1 MLKIH
6 QLFLRSFILIFSSI
20 LFCISIISYFWL
32 KATYIEEVERN
43 LSQNIDAF
51 STSLINLDDLDNQV
65 KRLKD
70 KTQLRI
76 TIIDKTGVVIA
87 ESDKDKTTMD
97 NHLNREEIVHMNE
110 EGVGKV
116 IRKSDSVHKEML
128 NVVKRVNINDELIYI
143 RMGDYLTHVESRFI
157 QLTLQ
162 ICLIFAIFLLFTL
175 LIIYIISNRLQIQTD
190 NILLFLT
197 KLSKKERLDKN
208 NLKSLNSSYTLE
220 FYKISKLL
228 RKVAIKL
235 SKKEKLKSKHTAKLK
250 LANQQKDE
258 IISAISH
265 EFKNP
270 IAIISGYTETILTD
284 KNLPLA
290 MRDNFLKKIHN
301 NANKMSA
308 LIDRLRL
315 SLKLEENKQEGFF
328 KPTSILK
335 LCNEII
341 GDLKQ
346 KYKNREIVVEGADIT
361 LNVDETLM
369 SIAIGNLIENALK
382 YSDDKITVE
391 LTQEDIKV
399 IDMGIGIDTK
409 DLEKIKNKFYRV
421 SKNNWNNSLGLGLFI
436 VLKILR
442 IHHFDLQIESELNFG
457 SKFIIKYK

>member
-1 MLKIH
+1 MK
-6 QLFLRSFILIFSSI
+6 
-20 LFCISIISYFWL
+20 
-32 KATYIEEVERN
+32 
-43 LSQNIDAF
+43 
-51 STSLINLDDLDNQV
+51 
-65 KRLKD
+65 KR
-70 KTQLRI
+70 TQLRI
-76 TIIDKTGVVIA
+76 TIIDETGVVIA
-87 ESDKDKTTMD
+87 ESDKDKSTMD
-97 NHLNREEIVHMNE
+97 NHINREEIVNINAQ
-110 EGVGKV
+110 GVGKI
-116 IRKSDSVHKEML
+116 IRKSDTVNKEML
-128 NVVKRVNINDELIYI
+128 NVVKKVTIDNQLIYI
-143 RMGDYLTHVESRFI
+143 RMGDYLTHVESRFMN
-157 QLTLQ
+157 LTLQ
-162 ICLIFAIFLLFTL
+162 ISSIFAIFLLFTL

-190 NILLFLT
+190 KILLFLT
-197 KLSKKERLDKN
+197 KLSKKDGLNKS
-208 NLKSLNSSYTLE
+208 NLKSLNVSYTLE
-220 FYKISKLL
+220 FYQISKLL
-228 RKVAIKL
+228 RKVALKL

-270 IAIISGYTETILTD
+270 IAIIAGYTETILTD
-284 KNLPLA
+284 NNLPFN
-290 MRDNFLKKIHN
+290 MRESFLKKIYS

-328 KPTSILK
+328 KPCSMKKI
-335 LCNEII
+335 CQEII

-346 KYKNREIVVEGADIT
+346 KYKNREIVIEGEDIT

-382 YSDDKITVE
+382 YSDDKVTVE
-391 LTQEDIKV
+391 LTEKDIRV

-457 SKFIIKYK
+457 SKFIIKFK

>member
-20 LFCISIISYFWL
+20 LLSVTVITFYWL
-32 KATYIEEVERN
+32 KATYIEEVEKN

-51 STSLINLDDLDNQV
+51 SVALTHLNDLDAQV
-65 KRLKD
+65 RLLKE
-70 KTQLRI
+70 KTHLRI
-76 TIIDKTGVVIA
+76 TIIDAKGTVIA
-87 ESDKDKTTMD
+87 ESDKDKNTMD
-97 NHLNREEIVHMNE
+97 NHINREEIVNINE
-110 EGVGKV
+110 QGIGKV
-116 IRKSDSVHKEML
+116 IRKSDTVNKEML
-128 NVVKRVNINDELIYI
+128 NVVKKVSVDNQLIYI
-143 RMGDYLTHVESRFI
+143 RMGDYLTHVEAQFMN
-157 QLTLQ
+157 LTLQ
-162 ICLIFAIFLLFTL
+162 ISTIFAVFLLFTL
-175 LIIYIISNRLQIQTD
+175 LIIYIISNRIQLQTD
-190 NILLFLT
+190 KILLFLT
-197 KLSKKERLDKN
+197 KLSKKDGLNKS

-220 FYKISKLL
+220 FYQISKLL
-228 RKVAIKL
+228 RKVAVKL

-284 KNLPLA
+284 KNLPLT
-290 MRDNFLKKIHN
+290 MRESFLKKIYS

-328 KPTSILK
+328 KPCSMKK
-335 LCNEII
+335 LCQEII
-341 GDLKQ
+341 SDLKQ
-346 KYKNREIVVEGADIT
+346 KYKNRNIVIEGDDVT

-369 SIAIGNLIENALK
+369 SIALGNLIENALK
-382 YSDDKITVE
+382 YSEDKVTIE
-391 LTQEDIKV
+391 LTPEDIKV
-399 IDMGIGIDTK
+399 IDMGIGIDSK
-409 DLEKIKNKFYRV
+409 ELEKIKNKFYRV

-442 IHHFDLQIESELNFG
+442 LHHFDLQIESELNFG
-457 SKFIIKYK
+457 SKFIVKFK

>member
-43 LSQNIDAF
+43 LSQNIDSF
-51 STSLINLDDLDNQV
+51 SISLSHLNDLDNQV
-65 KRLKD
+65 KKLKE
-70 KTQLRI
+70 KTHLRI
-76 TIIDKTGVVIA
+76 TIIDEKGVVIA

-97 NHLNREEIVHMNE
+97 NHLNREEIVNMNE

-128 NVVKRVNINDELIYI
+128 NVVKRVNINNQLIYI
-143 RMGDYLTHVESRFI
+143 RMGDYLTHVESRFV

-175 LIIYIISNRLQIQTD
+175 LIIYIISNRLQLQTD
-190 NILLFLT
+190 KILFFLT
-197 KLSKKERLDKN
+197 KLSKKEGWNKA

-220 FYKISKLL
+220 FYQISKLL

-290 MRDNFLKKIHN
+290 MRENFLKKIYS

-328 KPTSILK
+328 KPCSLQK
-335 LCNEII
+335 MCQEII
-341 GDLKQ
+341 SDLKQ
-346 KYKNREIVVEGADIT
+346 KYKNREIIVTGEDVT
-361 LNVDETLM
+361 LNIDETLM

-382 YSDDKITVE
+382 YSDEKVTVE
-391 LTQEDIKV
+391 LTPEDIKV
-399 IDMGIGIDTK
+399 VDMGIGIDAK
-409 DLEKIKNKFYRV
+409 DLERIKNKFYRV

-457 SKFIIKYK
+457 SKFIIKFK

>member
-1 MLKIH
+1 LGVTVIT
-6 QLFLRSFILIFSSI
+6 F
-20 LFCISIISYFWL
+20 YWL
-32 KATYIEEVERN
+32 KATYIEEVEKN
-43 LSQNIDAF
+43 LSQNIDSF
-51 STSLINLDDLDNQV
+51 SIALVHLNDLDAQV
-65 KRLKD
+65 QALKKR
-70 KTQLRI
+70 TQLRI
-76 TIIDKTGVVIA
+76 TIIDETGVVIA
-87 ESDKDKTTMD
+87 ESDKDKSTMD
-97 NHLNREEIVHMNE
+97 NHINREEIVNINAQ
-110 EGVGKV
+110 GVGKI
-116 IRKSDSVHKEML
+116 IRKSDTVNKEML
-128 NVVKRVNINDELIYI
+128 NVVKKVTIDNQLIYI
-143 RMGDYLTHVESRFI
+143 RMGDYLTHVESRFMN
-157 QLTLQ
+157 LTLQ
-162 ICLIFAIFLLFTL
+162 ISSIFAIFLLFTL

-190 NILLFLT
+190 KILLFLT
-197 KLSKKERLDKN
+197 KLSKKDGLNKS
-208 NLKSLNSSYTLE
+208 NLKSLNVSYTLE
-220 FYKISKLL
+220 FYQISKLL
-228 RKVAIKL
+228 RKVALKL

-270 IAIISGYTETILTD
+270 IAIIAGYTETILTD
-284 KNLPLA
+284 NNLPLN
-290 MRDNFLKKIHN
+290 MRESFLKKIYS

-328 KPTSILK
+328 KPCSMKKI
-335 LCNEII
+335 CQEII

-346 KYKNREIVVEGADIT
+346 KYKNREIVIEGEDIT

-382 YSDDKITVE
+382 YSDDKVTVE
-391 LTQEDIKV
+391 LTEKDIKV

-457 SKFIIKYK
+457 SKFIIKFK

>member
-1 MLKIH
+1 LGVTVIT
-6 QLFLRSFILIFSSI
+6 F
-20 LFCISIISYFWL
+20 YWL
-32 KATYIEEVERN
+32 KATYIEEVEKN

-51 STSLINLDDLDNQV
+51 SVALHNLNDLDAQV
-65 KRLKD
+65 QALKKR
-70 KTQLRI
+70 TQLRI
-76 TIIDKTGVVIA
+76 TIIDATGVVIA
-87 ESDKDKTTMD
+87 ESDKDKSTMD
-97 NHLNREEIVHMNE
+97 NHLTREEIVNINTQ
-110 EGVGKV
+110 GVGKV
-116 IRKSDSVHKEML
+116 IRNSDTVNKEML
-128 NVVKRVNINDELIYI
+128 NVVKRVTIDSQLIYI
-143 RMGDYLTHVESRFI
+143 RMGDYLTHVESRFMN
-157 QLTLQ
+157 LTLQ
-162 ICLIFAIFLLFTL
+162 ISSIFAIFLLFTL

-190 NILLFLT
+190 KILLFLT
-197 KLSKKERLDKN
+197 KLSKKDGLNKS

-220 FYKISKLL
+220 FYQISKLL
-228 RKVAIKL
+228 RKVALKL

-270 IAIISGYTETILTD
+270 IAIIAGYTETILTD
-284 KNLPLA
+284 KNLPLT
-290 MRDNFLKKIHN
+290 MRESFLKKIYS

-328 KPTSILK
+328 KPCSIK
-335 LCNEII
+335 KICQEVI

-346 KYKNREIVVEGADIT
+346 KYKNREIVIEGEDIT
-361 LNVDETLM
+361 LNVDETLI

-382 YSDDKITVE
+382 YSDDKVTIE
-391 LTQEDIKV
+391 LTAEDIKV
-399 IDMGIGIDTK
+399 IDMGIGIEAK